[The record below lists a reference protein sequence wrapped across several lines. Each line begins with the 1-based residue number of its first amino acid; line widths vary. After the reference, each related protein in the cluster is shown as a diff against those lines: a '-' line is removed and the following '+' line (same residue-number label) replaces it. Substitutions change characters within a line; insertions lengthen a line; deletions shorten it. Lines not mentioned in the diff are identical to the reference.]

1 MPLIVVCCSLI
12 PLFMIYVT
20 LHFLLPI
27 IRGRLSIHLRIKKNK
42 LDILKLFEMIHT
54 NNGYN

>member
-1 MPLIVVCCSLI
+1 
-12 PLFMIYVT
+12 MIYVT